1 MNKKITISEIKL
13 GLINLGYNNKSV
25 DSVIIPWLK
34 EELCVIFNGI
44 KLDMKRWE
52 LFETYSKTIQTSIV
66 ASNAIENEKV
76 VCDEFGSLIFYLD
89 KEIRIRFNVVSE

>member
-1 MNKKITISEIKL
+1 MKITINRIRE
-13 GLINLGYNNKSV
+13 GLIDQGYSNKSL

-52 LFETYSKTIQTSIV
+52 LFETYSKTIQRSIV

-76 VCDEFGSLIFYLD
+76 VCDEFRGLMFYLD
-89 KEIRIRFNVVSE
+89 NQIRTRFNVLSE